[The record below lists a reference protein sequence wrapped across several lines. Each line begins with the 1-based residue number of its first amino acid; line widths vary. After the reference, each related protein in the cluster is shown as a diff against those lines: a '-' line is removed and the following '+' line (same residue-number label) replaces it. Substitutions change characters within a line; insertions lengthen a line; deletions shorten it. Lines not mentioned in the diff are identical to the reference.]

1 MEMSCCDNRLYS
13 LVSTVEKKKKK
24 DPYELF
30 EYC

>member
-13 LVSTVEKKKKK
+13 LVSTVEKKKK